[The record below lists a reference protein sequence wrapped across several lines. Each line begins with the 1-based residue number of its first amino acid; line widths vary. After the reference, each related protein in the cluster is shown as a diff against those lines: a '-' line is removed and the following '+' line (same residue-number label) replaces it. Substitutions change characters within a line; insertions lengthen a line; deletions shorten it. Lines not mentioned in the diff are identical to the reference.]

1 MSNAAEQVSKVSA
14 ESGVRLIGRVKW
26 FDAVKGYGF
35 VLPESVEGVI
45 LHQDVMMHVSCLR
58 AYGENAADEGAR
70 IVCDIV
76 ERERGW
82 QVLNIIEMDRP
93 KASVM
98 RDQGEAV
105 VFERV
110 IVKWFNAAQGFG
122 FVNRPNDAA
131 DIFVHISVLRKAG
144 LDMLE
149 TGMEIDVVTGSG
161 QKGENVIVVK
171 K

>member
-35 VLPESVEGVI
+35 VVPESVEGVI

-122 FVNRPNDAA
+122 FVNRPNNAE